1 MSCMV
6 FSNLAEEPTQLMMCT
21 STTSRRVSSATTFL
35 WGAASFSSNVLC
47 QSTTTHGLFFKG
59 LEEELELSATFFKV
73 GVDEGEH
80 LVHSFGVDSTVPA
93 QLLIPLHVHHQ
104 IFMVTKDLIQQ
115 TLINQRFAEMP
126 SPSSARHTFFKV
138 VVGFPFFSRNLYIY
152 TPFSRLRAFPIELYT
167 EHLLSQNSKQHAPPK
182 SIFGNKSFKAKIKQ
196 KINIKSDYFKN
207 F

>member
-1 MSCMV
+1 M
-6 FSNLAEEPTQLMMCT
+6 
-21 STTSRRVSSATTFL
+21 
-35 WGAASFSSNVLC
+35 
-47 QSTTTHGLFFKG
+47 
-59 LEEELELSATFFKV
+59 
-73 GVDEGEH
+73 
-80 LVHSFGVDSTVPA
+80 HSFGVDSTVPA

-138 VVGFPFFSRNLYIY
+138 VVGFPFSLGTYI
-152 TPFSRLRAFPIELYT
+152 PFSRLRAFPIELYT
-167 EHLLSQNSKQHAPPK
+167 EHLLSQNSKQHAPQK